1 MKCTIS
7 LFNGKAS
14 IVYKYIKRHAYMD
27 NNKMHRYVNNN
38 SMNLI
43 VYDYYQI
50 HMYYRLS
57 F

>member
-43 VYDYYQI
+43 VYDYY
-50 HMYYRLS
+50 
-57 F
+57 